1 MIIDLTDPLTIAI
14 FSGAFIGILILGIT
28 GIIKFSVITHQ
39 KKLIED
45 SFFRL
50 RTEVEII
57 QKENQK
63 EISKLKQINKEK
75 MTSTISQALD
85 LFDRKIT
92 TLLEHNKP
100 PSTERML
107 MDRSKL
113 EEMLTKKHS

>member
-14 FSGAFIGILILGIT
+14 FSSGFIGILILGIT
-28 GIIKFSVITHQ
+28 GVIKFSVITHQ

-50 RTEVEII
+50 RAEVELI

-63 EISKLKQINKEK
+63 EVSKLKQINKEK
-75 MTSTISQALD
+75 MTNTISQTLD

-100 PSTERML
+100 PTGRTL
-107 MDRSKL
+107 MDRSMFEKI
-113 EEMLTKKHS
+113 LTKKNS